1 MLEAAGYLLVAVL
14 LIAGNALFVA
24 AEFALVAVEPHQVA
38 EDAEAGERRAGV
50 VLGAVRSLSFQ
61 LSGAQLGITATSLAV
76 GYLAEPAIATL
87 LRPPLEA
94 IGLPTAP
101 SGLVAIALALV
112 LATVTQMVFGEL
124 VPKNWAISEPVRVAR
139 AVAPA
144 QVLFSRVFRPLIS
157 LLNGAA
163 NVLVRAVGVEPQDEL
178 RTGRS
183 SEELGSIVAS
193 SAEHGTLPVTTAS
206 LLSRSLRFGD
216 RRASDVMTPRMR
228 TVFVHADT
236 SLTELLGLAERTG
249 LSRFPVLR
257 AGRGTTPRGGLAS
270 AGTPAATSETTST
283 GGSAGAHGDDAAGD
297 DANAGDSRNDGD
309 AYDVIGVVHVKDAFR
324 APPAERPRRG
334 VAEFMVEPLLVPASL
349 HCEVLLH
356 RLRRG
361 GLQLAVVIDEYGGM
375 DGIVT
380 MEDLVEEL
388 VGEVDDEHDRP
399 ASPDVVALS
408 AGQWLLSGLL
418 RLDEVREET
427 GISLPDGPYET
438 VGGLVLARLGRLGKP
453 QDVAVVD
460 HNELVVVAVDG
471 RRIDRVRL
479 VAAPTAATAATAAGR
494 ADHR

>member
-101 SGLVAIALALV
+101 SGLVAITLALV

-193 SAEHGTLPVTTAS
+193 SAEHGTLPATTAS

-236 SLTELLGLAERTG
+236 SLAELLGLAERTG

-257 AGRGTTPRGGLAS
+257 AGRDAAPRGGEAA
-270 AGTPAATSETTST
+270 AGDHTNTGDHTSS
-283 GGSAGAHGDDAAGD
+283 GD
-297 DANAGDSRNDGD
+297 DANDGDSGNDGDSRNDGD

-324 APPAERPRRG
+324 APPAERARRG

-427 GISLPDGPYET
+427 GISLPEGPYET

-479 VAAPTAATAATAAGR
+479 VATPTAGATATATTATDRADR